1 MSLSVD
7 LSKLRDVV
15 KNYVA
20 EKDVYKAKIKTI
32 DDKIQDMN
40 NLATKTTL
48 NAKTNEVKGKIPS
61 INNLVTKLLLVLLKE
76 KYLVLVV

>member
-1 MSLSVD
+1 M
-7 LSKLRDVV
+7 
-15 KNYVA
+15 
-20 EKDVYKAKIKTI
+20 KTI

-61 INNLVTKLLLVLLKE
+61 INNLVTKLLLMLLKE